1 MTQTIDVRGK
11 VVLLSGA
18 SRGLGRAM
26 AIGLARAGAKLAIT
40 ARPGSDAKLAD
51 TVGSIGSPDADVLTL
66 TGDIAQS
73 GDCARFVE
81 STLRRFGRIDALI
94 NNAGLGM
101 DQLGAHFVRRWKFD
115 EIPDEVWTR
124 IVDTNING
132 TWLMSRAAVK
142 PMLAQGSGRI
152 VNLSTSFPTMIRSGF
167 TPYGPTKAAIEAMTA
182 AWADDYRDTGITVNA
197 LLPGWASDT
206 DMIPVEDFP
215 EREKLVPPSVMVQP
229 ALWLVS
235 DASKDTTGMRVVAKD
250 WDATLSVA
258 DAARAACSKAA
269 W

>member
-11 VVLLSGA
+11 VVLLTGA

-40 ARPGSDAKLAD
+40 ARPGSETKLAD
-51 TVGSIGSPDADVLTL
+51 TVAAAGIAPSEALPL
-66 TGDIAQS
+66 TGDIAQAD
-73 GDCARFVE
+73 DCARFVQA
-81 STLRRFGRIDALI
+81 TLGRFGRIDALI

-115 EIPDEVWTR
+115 EIPDDVWTR

-142 PMLAQGSGRI
+142 PMRAQGSGRI
-152 VNLSTSFPTMIRSGF
+152 VNLTTSFPTMIRSGF
-167 TPYGPTKAAIEAMTA
+167 APYGPTKAAIEAMTA

-206 DMIPVEDFP
+206 DMIPAEDFP

-235 DASKDTTGMRVVAKD
+235 DLSKDTTGMRVVAKD
-250 WDATLSVA
+250 WNPDLPVA
-258 DAARAACSKAA
+258 DAARAACAKAA

>member
-1 MTQTIDVRGK
+1 
-11 VVLLSGA
+11 
-18 SRGLGRAM
+18 
-26 AIGLARAGAKLAIT
+26 
-40 ARPGSDAKLAD
+40 
-51 TVGSIGSPDADVLTL
+51 
-66 TGDIAQS
+66 
-73 GDCARFVE
+73 
-81 STLRRFGRIDALI
+81 
-94 NNAGLGM
+94 
-101 DQLGAHFVRRWKFD
+101 
-115 EIPDEVWTR
+115 
-124 IVDTNING
+124 
-132 TWLMSRAAVK
+132 
-142 PMLAQGSGRI
+142 
-152 VNLSTSFPTMIRSGF
+152 MIRSGF

-258 DAARAACSKAA
+258 DAARAACAKAA